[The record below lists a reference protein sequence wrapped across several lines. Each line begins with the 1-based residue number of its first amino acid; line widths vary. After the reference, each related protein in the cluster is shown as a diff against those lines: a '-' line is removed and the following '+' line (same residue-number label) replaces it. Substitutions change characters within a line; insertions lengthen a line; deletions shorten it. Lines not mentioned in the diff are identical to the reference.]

1 MVQLFCKFRLATNY
15 KTLARNSILRDVV
28 QRVGDGVASTLCK
41 TFPPFLNAG
50 ILLYRFC
57 GEGGLGSSF

>member
-1 MVQLFCKFRLATNY
+1 MAQPFCKCWLVTNY
-15 KTLARNSILRDVV
+15 KTLAKNSFLRDFD

-50 ILLYRFC
+50 ILLYRFR
-57 GEGGLGSSF
+57 GEGGLSSSF